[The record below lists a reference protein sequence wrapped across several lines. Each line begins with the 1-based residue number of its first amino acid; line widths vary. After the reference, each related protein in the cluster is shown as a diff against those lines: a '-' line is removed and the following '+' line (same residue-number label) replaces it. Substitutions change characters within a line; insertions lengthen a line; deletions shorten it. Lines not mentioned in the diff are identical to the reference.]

1 MFFKKFERYA
11 FVILFI
17 ITVSCLIFGIYSFIC
32 NLTDSQKWIGTS
44 GVLATITG
52 LFQLEVSGL
61 FEKIM
66 EKFSDETKFPYGPP
80 SHITRQIIDNPD
92 APLRTW
98 FRNTFFF
105 KVSTGF
111 WLIVIGTIIQ
121 ILAVWA

>member
-17 ITVSCLIFGIYSFIC
+17 ITVSCLILGIYSFIC
-32 NLTDSQKWIGTS
+32 NFPDSQKWIGTS
-44 GVLATITG
+44 GLLATITG